1 MSPPALQRF
10 GHMPSFVTSPKPFP
24 RMVRLSAFYKSI
36 FNCLLAAFLSA
47 FFAGNTVAQ
56 SSKNRRAAA
65 PGHDFMYQYSII
77 DALMAGVFDGDL
89 TIGQLRRKGDFGVG
103 TFNRVDGE
111 LLIDKGHVYKISYDG
126 SVKEVPDSDSTSA
139 AFVKFFKADTVIHLN
154 GPGLTYE
161 KVQEKLTHLLNPNGI
176 YALRISATF
185 PTMTTR
191 AEKPAKK
198 PYTSLPE
205 HLKYNQVVFEL
216 KNTTGIC
223 SGFLLPPYLART
235 NVPGFHLH
243 YLADDHKSG
252 GHIFNFT
259 ADAVTVE
266 VDMAKGF
273 TIENNTNAEFG
284 KVNLQP
290 DRGAELK
297 KIE

>member
-1 MSPPALQRF
+1 
-10 GHMPSFVTSPKPFP
+10 
-24 RMVRLSAFYKSI
+24 
-36 FNCLLAAFLSA
+36 
-47 FFAGNTVAQ
+47 
-56 SSKNRRAAA
+56 
-65 PGHDFMYQYSII
+65 MYQYSII

-89 TIGQLRRKGDFGVG
+89 TIGQLKKKGDFGVG

-111 LLIDKGHVYKISYDG
+111 LLIDKGHVYKIAYDG
-126 SVKEVPDSDSTSA
+126 SVNEVPDSDSTSA

-161 KVQEKLTHLLNPNGI
+161 KVQEQLTQILNPNGI
-176 YALRISATF
+176 YALRISAAF

-191 AEKPAKK
+191 AEKPAVK
-198 PYTSLPE
+198 PYTTLPE
-205 HLKYNQVVFEL
+205 HLKHNQVVFEL
-216 KNTTGIC
+216 KNTKGIC

-252 GHIFNFT
+252 GHIFKFT
-259 ADAVTVE
+259 ADALAIE

>member
-1 MSPPALQRF
+1 
-10 GHMPSFVTSPKPFP
+10 
-24 RMVRLSAFYKSI
+24 MVRLSAISKSI
-36 FNCLLAAFLSA
+36 FVLLLLTLLSGL
-47 FFAGNTVAQ
+47 FAGTTFAQ
-56 SSKNRRAAA
+56 STRNRRAAA
-65 PGHDFMYQYSII
+65 PEEDFMYQYSII

-89 TIGQLRRKGDFGVG
+89 TIGQLKKKGDFGVG

-111 LLIDKGHVYKISYDG
+111 LLIDKGHVYKIAFDG

-139 AFVKFFKADTVIHLN
+139 AFVKFFKADTIIYLN

-161 KVQEKLTHLLNPNGI
+161 KVQEQLKHILNPNGI
-176 YALRISATF
+176 YALRISAAFT
-185 PTMTTR
+185 TMTTR
-191 AEKPAKK
+191 AEKPASK
-198 PYTSLPE
+198 PYTTLPE

-216 KNTTGIC
+216 KNTKGIC

-259 ADAVTVE
+259 ADALTIEIDV
-266 VDMAKGF
+266 AKGF